1 MNRGEIMLE
10 VKNLVKKF
18 GDLEVLKNISFTM
31 EEGEVLSIIGPS
43 GAGKSTIIRSLNK
56 LEDIDGGD
64 IKLAGDY
71 LFENGRSKPV
81 DNLAKKIGLVF
92 QNYNLFPHMSV
103 LENITAS
110 LINVYGIDKVKAVEM
125 AKEELDKVK
134 LLEKKDKYPFQLS
147 GGEKQRVAV
156 ARACVLEPKIICLDE
171 PTSALDPESRT
182 YIESL
187 VLDLKSRG
195 MSVLIIS
202 HDMKFARNVSNR
214 IIFLEKG
221 EIIAELGRSDFS
233 NIENV
238 RLANFV
244 NA

>member
-1 MNRGEIMLE
+1 MNRGEGMLE

-18 GDLEVLKNISFTM
+18 GDLEVLKDVSFTM

-43 GAGKSTIIRSLNK
+43 GAGKSTIIRALNK

-71 LFENGRSKPV
+71 LFKNGSSRPV

-110 LINVYGIDKVKAVEM
+110 LVNVYGIARSEAVEM
-125 AKEELDKVK
+125 AKEELDKVR

-156 ARACVLEPKIICLDE
+156 ARACVLEPRIICLDE
-171 PTSALDPESRT
+171 PTSALDPESRK

-202 HDMKFARNVSNR
+202 HDMKFSMNVSNR
-214 IIFLEKG
+214 LIFLEKG
-221 EIIAELGRSDFS
+221 KIVDEIRKPDFS
-233 NIENV
+233 NIGNV
-238 RLANFV
+238 RLASFV